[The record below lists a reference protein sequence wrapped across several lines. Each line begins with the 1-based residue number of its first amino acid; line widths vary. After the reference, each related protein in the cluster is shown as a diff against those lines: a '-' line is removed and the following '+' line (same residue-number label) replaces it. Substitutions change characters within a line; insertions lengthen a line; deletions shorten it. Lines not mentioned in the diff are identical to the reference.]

1 MRQTEAS
8 VGYGYRID
16 SMPKGNAR
24 ITLIGM
30 GLAKVGV
37 EFVFN
42 GPTNECET
50 CKLKN
55 TCLNLDIARRY
66 RIVGVRGN
74 MKHDCALHDIGVK
87 AVEVVESPSIA
98 AIDSKSAFVGSRILY
113 KQNDC
118 EVLDCKIY
126 ELCHPNGLRRDDKY
140 VISSVLGD
148 TPEACPEGK
157 SLKLVELKR

>member
-1 MRQTEAS
+1 
-8 VGYGYRID
+8 
-16 SMPKGNAR
+16 MPRGNAR
-24 ITLIGM
+24 ITLIGV

-55 TCLNLDIARRY
+55 TCLNLDIGRRY
-66 RIVGVRGN
+66 RIVSVRGN
-74 MKHDCALHDIGVK
+74 MKHDCAPHDIGVK
-87 AVEVVESPSIA
+87 AVEVVESPSVA

-157 SLKLVELKR
+157 SLKLVELNR